1 MVANRATHY
10 NIFIQHS
17 IQVKIVVNVNLNFD
31 LNFTTDFIAEE
42 GFLEQSKPSTL
53 NIENHNS
60 LHFVY

>member
-17 IQVKIVVNVNLNFD
+17 IQVKIVVNVN
-31 LNFTTDFIAEE
+31 FTTDFIADE